1 MSSIVSLNDSL
12 GELRDRTYEN
22 PQHRA
27 GGLMAN
33 AVILPGLGDRFEAE
47 VRAALLRTEEL
58 PESAAPKYWAKWTK
72 IDTVIGH
79 CHIAQMASKAEL
91 VKAVQKQ
98 LKGEVSKADV
108 NRVVTAV
115 FNAIKVGSKKGK
127 SVQPRGFGTFKL
139 VKAPKGFRS
148 GALEEVRFAKRETVG
163 VAANESNTSRERG
176 VEPKVEGLAPNE
188 ERLAVA
194 LSAMISAAG
203 VHGKEA
209 LRVIRTIGET
219 IEIPSDAEEEAFERV
234 RLRSLGADAEM
245 QDAEGGGLS
254 DIEFAT
260 GLGLSARE
268 TVRQYREKGR
278 IFAWRKDLRSY
289 RYPAWQIHRTQLLP
303 GLSEVLAVLKE
314 KDLEPL
320 SIIGYF
326 LTPSDAL
333 DDARPLDLLREGK
346 VAEVVADAKRYGDIG
361 S

>member
-1 MSSIVSLNDSL
+1 MRN
-12 GELRDRTYEN
+12 
-22 PQHRA
+22 
-27 GGLMAN
+27 
-33 AVILPGLGDRFEAE
+33 
-47 VRAALLRTEEL
+47 
-58 PESAAPKYWAKWTK
+58 
-72 IDTVIGH
+72 H
-79 CHIAQMASKAEL
+79 CHIVHMGSKAEL
-91 VKAVQKQ
+91 VEAVQKQ

-115 FNAIKVGSKKGK
+115 FNAINLRPKKDK
-127 SVQPRGFGTFKL
+127 IVQPRGSGTFKL
-139 VKAPKGFRS
+139 VKAPKRFGSR
-148 GALEEVRFAKRETVG
+148 ALEEVRFPKHETV
-163 VAANESNTSRERG
+163 VPVNESKTSRDR
-176 VEPKVEGLAPNE
+176 VLEPKIERLAPNE

-234 RLRSLGADAEM
+234 RLRSLGADAELR
-245 QDAEGGGLS
+245 DAEGGGLS
-254 DIEFAT
+254 DMEFAT
-260 GLGLSARE
+260 GMGLSARE

-289 RYPAWQIHRTQLLP
+289 RYPAWQIHRKQLLP
-303 GLSEVLAVLKE
+303 GLSEVLAVLRE
-314 KDLEPL
+314 KPLEPL
-320 SIIGYF
+320 SIVGYF
-326 LTPSDAL
+326 LTPSDDL